1 MTDKTL
7 NKIRTI
13 HFDGL
18 SIGNSK
24 PVLCLE
30 FSAFAPEVKEAA
42 GLTDSGEDIFGIKFD
57 IQNESEIPQAKE
69 KLKEL
74 LPLIKKPL
82 MIRGSGNDSIDKI
95 LLPELIKL
103 LDREAIVAHANENTY
118 KEIIPLT
125 AKGNHIVVLRSP
137 IDINL
142 AKEINILSADLGQDL
157 DKILIDTDIG
167 GLGYGLEYGYS
178 IMEKIKLE
186 GLGGDE
192 YLNMPM
198 ISFAAEESLKTK
210 EAKSDAFGTSWGD
223 LSKRAEMFELSSA
236 SAVIAA
242 GADVI
247 VLNKPQS
254 VNILKGMLE

>member
-82 MIRGSGNDSIDKI
+82 MIRDSGNDSIDKI

-118 KEIIPLT
+118 KKIIPLT

-142 AKEINILSADLGQDL
+142 AKEINILSADLGQSL

-167 GLGYGLEYGYS
+167 GLGYGFEYGYS

-186 GLGGDE
+186 GADSDNKKGDK
-192 YLNMPM
+192 YLSMPL
-198 ISFAAEESLKTK
+198 ISFAAEETAKTK
-210 EAKSDAFGTSWGD
+210 EAKDENLALYLEIT
-223 LSKRAEMFELSSA
+223 SA
-236 SAVIAA
+236 SGVLAA
-242 GADVI
+242 GADYI
-247 VLNKPQS
+247 VLTRPQA
-254 VNILKGMLE
+254 VKVMKGLV